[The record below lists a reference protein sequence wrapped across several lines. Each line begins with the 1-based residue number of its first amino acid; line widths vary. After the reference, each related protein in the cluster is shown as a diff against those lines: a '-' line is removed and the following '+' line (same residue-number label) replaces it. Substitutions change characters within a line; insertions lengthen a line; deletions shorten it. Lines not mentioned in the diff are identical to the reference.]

1 MHMQANSMQK
11 RGAEEEAARLLAAAR
26 QEIKQLRSQLV
37 LMHSGSFSPDSAPGA
52 CDTRDLV
59 QHRSKAAGLDEILS
73 VPIICL
79 LQALCLL
86 GLFATHA
93 LPNML

>member
-37 LMHSGSFSPDSAPGA
+37 LMWW
-52 CDTRDLV
+52 
-59 QHRSKAAGLDEILS
+59 
-73 VPIICL
+73 L
-79 LQALCLL
+79 LA
-86 GLFATHA
+86 
-93 LPNML
+93 

>member
-37 LMHSGSFSPDSAPGA
+37 LTHRGGFPPDCAPGA
-52 CDTRDLV
+52 CASRNTVR
-59 QHRSKAAGLDEILS
+59 HRSQAAGLDEALS

-86 GLFATHA
+86 GLITTYAW
-93 LPNML
+93 PNML

>member
-1 MHMQANSMQK
+1 MQANSVQK
-11 RGAEEEAARLLAAAR
+11 GGAEEEAARLLAAAR

-37 LMHSGSFSPDSAPGA
+37 LMRGGGFPPESAHGA
-52 CDTRDLV
+52 CDLRNTVR
-59 QHRSKAAGLDEILS
+59 HRSKAAGLDEVLS

-86 GLFATHA
+86 GLFAVHA
-93 LPNML
+93 WPNML